1 MAQKFSATRRKLKP
15 RVIILIAVLH
25 VLIFY
30 GLLKALAP
38 DFTSEVEDTV
48 LSAVTV
54 TVTTPPEELPKA
66 EPEPDEGLQ
75 GDPGQDAVPKPT
87 SAPTPK
93 RIVKEDKPL
102 PKATSTGT
110 ENRSGAND
118 SGDGTGRAGTGLGTG
133 AGSGGAGRGSG
144 VAVTKPSVR
153 SGTINEAR
161 DFPVPEGGRQ
171 TRFGKSITVIFTV
184 TTAGQAIR
192 CSVRSSGVDAQTTS
206 RACPLVQQKIRFNPA
221 KDASGNPVEARYGY
235 KIDFNARR

>member
-1 MAQKFSATRRKLKP
+1 MVQKFSATRRRP
-15 RVIILIAVLH
+15 RVPVIILIVLLH
-25 VLIFY
+25 VLVFY

-38 DFTSEVEDTV
+38 SFTSDVEETV

-54 TVTTPPEELPKA
+54 TVTTPPEDMPEI

-93 RIVKEDKPL
+93 RILKEDKPL

-133 AGSGGAGRGSG
+133 AGSGGTGRGSG
-144 VAVTKPSVR
+144 AVATKPSVR
-153 SGTINEAR
+153 SGTIDQAR
-161 DFPVPEGGRQ
+161 DFPVPEGGRK
-171 TRFGKSITVIFTV
+171 TRFGKSVTVAFTV
-184 TTAGQAIR
+184 TTEGRAKNCA
-192 CSVRSSGVDAQTTS
+192 VRSSSADAQTTAL
-206 RACPLVQQKIRFNPA
+206 ACSLVQQKIRFNPA
-221 KDASGNPVEARYGY
+221 KDANGNPVEARYGY
-235 KIDFNARR
+235 RIDFNAKG